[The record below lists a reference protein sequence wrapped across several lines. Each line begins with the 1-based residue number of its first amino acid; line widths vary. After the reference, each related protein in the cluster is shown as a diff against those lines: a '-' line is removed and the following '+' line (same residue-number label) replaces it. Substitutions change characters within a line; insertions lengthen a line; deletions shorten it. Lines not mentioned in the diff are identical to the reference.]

1 MSKPKRHVFFVSD
14 STGITAST
22 LGKSLLAQF
31 EDNVELE
38 FTTIAF
44 IQSIEQI
51 EDAVKKINEYAKTS
65 EYRPIIVATL
75 IELEY
80 RHILTKANALVIDI
94 FGQFIQPL
102 ELELGLKSSHA
113 IGRTHNYSRGEET
126 LSYYNRIE
134 AINFA
139 LQHDDGA
146 SIKRYED
153 AEIIL
158 LGVSRSGKTPTCL
171 YLAMNFAV
179 TAANYP
185 LVAEELT
192 EGLPPILR
200 PHRHKL
206 FGLTIAPENLQRI
219 RQQRYPNSSYAS
231 LTTCQ
236 IEVQKIEALFRQLQV
251 PYINVTHTSIEEISA
266 MILKQTGL
274 KRFFK

>member
-1 MSKPKRHVFFVSD
+1 MSKPKRYVFFVSD
-14 STGITAST
+14 STGITVST
-22 LGKSLLAQF
+22 LGNSLLAQF
-31 EDNVELE
+31 EDNVEFE
-38 FTTIAF
+38 FTTITF
-44 IQSIEQI
+44 IQSVEQA
-51 EDAVKKINEYAKTS
+51 EDAVKQINEYAKTA
-65 EYRPIIVATL
+65 EYRPIIFATL
-75 IELEY
+75 IELPY
-80 RHILTKANALVIDI
+80 RHILTKANALLFDI
-94 FGQFIQPL
+94 FGRFIEPL

-113 IGRTHNYSRGEET
+113 IGRTHNKGEET

-146 SIKRYED
+146 SVKRYEE

-185 LVAEELT
+185 LIAEELGD
-192 EGLPPILR
+192 GLPSILQ
-200 PHRHKL
+200 PHQHKL

-219 RQQRYPNSSYAS
+219 RQQRYPNSDYAS
-231 LTTCQ
+231 LKTCQ
-236 IEVQKIEALFRQLQV
+236 IEVQKIEALFRQLKI
-251 PYINVTHTSIEEISA
+251 PYINATHTSIEEISA

-274 KRFFK
+274 KKRFK